1 MAASQP
7 PSLPEPEAAGLG
19 DAPAAHCTV
28 TDEGVTELVVTFA
41 GAQGGSPDVAEP
53 EALPDAPPE
62 APPDAELT
70 PCALPPPPPLAVSP
84 VPLNK
89 KLDDDPAEPLP
100 VTLAATPAPPAP
112 TVTL

>member
-62 APPDAELT
+62 APPDAPPEA
-70 PCALPPPPPLAVSP
+70 PPDAPPEAPPDPPPPETAGV
-84 VPLNK
+84 
-89 KLDDDPAEPLP
+89 
-100 VTLAATPAPPAP
+100 VTQACGL
-112 TVTL
+112 